1 MGSDYK
7 LHPVKEHGP
16 GGWMTATK
24 FIKDTPANWE
34 ESDIQFLLD
43 VAEST
48 LNKAIKEFRLRGTIL
63 RKKRAVGLYPTPN
76 QIISREALDE
86 TVLRVH
92 DKLTQH
98 DHVKL
103 PFCAFNGGSDVWVDV
118 GNKRVGVEML
128 TAYLGITPAKVIHV
142 GDQFLNT
149 GNDHA
154 ARGICPCI
162 WITNPDETT
171 YILKSIL
178 RLAGV
183 PLDTF
188 PNDDDDDDD
197 VEDAELN
204 DIDDDDDGD
213 DSDEFD
219 SKNSN
224 RGQAMNLSTFCMRA
238 SLTNLNGMSLSLQN
252 NGQ

>member
-1 MGSDYK
+1 MREQLGPDYK

-16 GGWMTATK
+16 GGWKTATK
-24 FIKDTPANWE
+24 FIQDTPGNWNE
-34 ESDIQFLLD
+34 DEIQSLLD
-43 VAEST
+43 IAET
-48 LNKAIKEFRLRGTIL
+48 TIIKSMKELRLRGSIL
-63 RKKRAVGLYPTPN
+63 RKKRAVGLYPKPN
-76 QIISREALDE
+76 QLIPREALDE

-92 DKLTQH
+92 EMLNQH
-98 DHVKL
+98 ESVKL

-128 TAYLGITPAKVIHV
+128 AAYLGIAPDRIIHV

-154 ARGICPCI
+154 ARGVCPCI

-188 PNDDDDDDD
+188 P
-197 VEDAELN
+197 ED
-204 DIDDDDDGD
+204 
-213 DSDEFD
+213 
-219 SKNSN
+219 SN
-224 RGQAMNLSTFCMRA
+224 RDEQNEGDGEEDDEEDCGHSKVMNFTTFCQRA
-238 SLTNLNGMSLSLQN
+238 SMTNLDGLAALSLA
-252 NGQ
+252 NGV